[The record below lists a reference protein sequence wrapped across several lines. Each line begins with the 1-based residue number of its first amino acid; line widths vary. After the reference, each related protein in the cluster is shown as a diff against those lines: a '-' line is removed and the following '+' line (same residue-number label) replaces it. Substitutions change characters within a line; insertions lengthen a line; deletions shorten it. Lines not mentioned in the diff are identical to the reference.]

1 MVPSATFSNSRER
14 YDSTYT
20 YTNAVPQN
28 STFNG
33 GSWSQAERRIRK
45 YAKDTCTKPLRRQP
59 GRPRQ
64 PPGRLYLL
72 TGTSFARIRLHHNH
86 PQANVQV
93 ADNQIG
99 DQVTGQIKIPNSLW
113 TAGCCVRQNG
123 QFTRSF
129 AVIGNNVQTGHQA
142 SLTRQVTVAQLQ
154 NILTADVN
162 HFHLNNNIGGHNV
175 VLFHDQDCWNND
187 LGQLPN

>member
-1 MVPSATFSNSRER
+1 MAPSATFSNSQER

-20 YTNAVPQN
+20 YTNAVPQR
-28 STFNG
+28 STFNR
-33 GSWSQAERRIRK
+33 GSWSQAEKRIRK
-45 YAKDTCTKPLRRQP
+45 YARDTCT
-59 GRPRQ
+59 RPRQ
-64 PPGRLYLL
+64 RPGRLYLL

-86 PQANVQV
+86 IQANVHV

-99 DQVTGQIKIPNSLW
+99 GQVTGQIKIPNSLW

-123 QFTRSF
+123 KLTRSF
-129 AVIGNNVQTGHQA
+129 AVIGNNVETSHQA
-142 SLTRQVTVAQLQ
+142 SLTRKVTVAQLQ

-175 VLFHDQDCWNND
+175 VLFHDHDCQNND
-187 LGQLPN
+187 LGQFPN